1 MYKHRVTAVDVRAQV
16 RFPIVSPDVSAKG
29 IVGSKI
35 RKQRG
40 RDGKRDKKESLGDR
54 MRKQT

>member
-1 MYKHRVTAVDVRAQV
+1 MYKHKVTAEDVRAQV
-16 RFPIVSPDVSAKG
+16 PFLTISPNASTEG
-29 IVGSKI
+29 IVRSKI

-40 RDGKRDKKESLGDR
+40 RDGKRDKKKSLGSR